1 VNDLEILAHIDRAI
15 SEIREDIRAH
25 NQELYRRIAALEA
38 AVNRTNGTH
47 GKPAAVPSHG
57 VSTGAVA
64 VIATVI
70 STVVATAVEVINR
83 IAASRGG

>member
-1 VNDLEILAHIDRAI
+1 VNDLEIIAHIDRAI

-38 AVNRTNGTH
+38 AVNKTNG
-47 GKPAAVPSHG
+47 KSAAVPSQG

-64 VIATVI
+64 VIATII
-70 STVVATAVEVINR
+70 STAIATAVEVINR